1 MNKLQWSDE
10 DRKISLPPSLFL
22 SVTLCPALSLSIS
35 VSLSVSLFSL
45 ICLNICCSHILTCTH
60 TPPPTNS
67 HVGIGCCFLS
77 CVFFFMLCL
86 YPSSVMQLL
95 GQGLSWLLSSSLV
108 ASLYVILVCPFLPCC
123 LLAGLKGKCFPVAGT
138 AQIIPADYLTNATF
152 SLFFSPSSPFSRLAS
167 CLRY

>member
-1 MNKLQWSDE
+1 MRIVK
-10 DRKISLPPSLFL
+10 SLFL
-22 SVTLCPALSLSIS
+22 PFSLSLCL
-35 VSLSVSLFSL
+35 SLCLSLHLCLSL
-45 ICLNICCSHILTCTH
+45 CLPPLLSYMPQHLLSSSHILTCTH

>member
-1 MNKLQWSDE
+1 M
-10 DRKISLPPSLFL
+10 RISSLFPP
-22 SVTLCPALSLSIS
+22 LCLFAPPPNSPT
-35 VSLSVSLFSL
+35 FSL
-45 ICLNICCSHILTCTH
+45 YLFFLSYMPQHLLSHILTCTH

-67 HVGIGCCFLS
+67 HVGIGCRFFS
-77 CVFFFMLCL
+77 CLFFFMLCL
-86 YPSSVMQLL
+86 YPSWVMQLL

-152 SLFFSPSSPFSRLAS
+152 SSLLFSPPSSPSSRLAS

>member
-1 MNKLQWSDE
+1 MRIVN
-10 DRKISLPPSLFL
+10 
-22 SVTLCPALSLSIS
+22 SVFFPLSLSLS
-35 VSLSVSLFSL
+35 FCLLLSLSNMPQHLLFTYPHMY
-45 ICLNICCSHILTCTH
+45 SHTTTH
-60 TPPPTNS
+60 KLS
-67 HVGIGCCFLS
+67 CWYRLLFLS

-86 YPSSVMQLL
+86 DPSWVMQLL

-152 SLFFSPSSPFSRLAS
+152 FLSSFPFHLSLHVLDISW
-167 CLRY
+167 